1 MIMITT
7 EKGEL
12 EIKNLPKYNPFLL
25 EYEDLDDAI
34 QVDCTGLGALNFFD
48 PFNKELELEINTNIN
63 NALNNYGKKTGHNA
77 SNIGYSLTLIPT
89 NKLDR
94 QHNVVQM
101 GVELTIIF
109 KKPVPNASSYSLTP
123 SISLITS
130 IILGEIFILKQ

>member
-1 MIMITT
+1 MITT

-12 EIKNLPKYNPFLL
+12 EIKNLPKYEPFLL
-25 EYEDLDDAI
+25 EYDDLDEAI
-34 QVDCTGLGALNFFD
+34 QVDCTGIGALNFFD
-48 PFNKELELEINTNIN
+48 PFNKELECEINTNIN
-63 NALNNYGKKTGHNA
+63 NALKNYGKKTGHNA
-77 SNIGYSLTLIPT
+77 SNIGYSLTFTPT

-101 GVELTIIF
+101 RVELSIVF
-109 KKPVPNASSYSLTP
+109 KKPVPNVNACCLTP